1 MQNCLHIL
9 GVPRGSSLD
18 DVKTAFRTL
27 SLKYH
32 PDKNPDDLKAPEKFQ
47 NVLDAY
53 EYVINHPEVLKIS
66 TVSGYALPSYGE
78 PITVS
83 LEAVYLHEKQSIT
96 IERTI
101 PCGLCHGTGSDV
113 GKAGS
118 CDTCSG
124 TGKIKGSIARL
135 LDLDPVCPSCHGT
148 GYTGPAC
155 SQCGGSKYVK
165 QKHTVEFYVE
175 PKNCIDGVLVLKGVE
190 DVTQSGTYK
199 DFILPIRQ
207 DSKYSPVDIDSDGF
221 FRVYEYVSPIE
232 QILSVVKT
240 LKIYGRELRYRVPAK
255 DDGVLVRDMV
265 GKIERVVRVYV
276 TALPPKLTEETKKL
290 YKQILK
296 IEQEN

>member
-1 MQNCLHIL
+1 MQNCLHVL
-9 GVPRGSSLD
+9 GIPRGSSLED
-18 DVKTAFRTL
+18 AKTAFRSL

-32 PDKNPDDLKAPEKFQ
+32 PDKNPSDQKAPEKFQ

-53 EYVINHPEVLKIS
+53 EYVISHPEILKIP

-83 LEAVYLHEKQSIT
+83 LEAVYLHEKKSLT

-101 PCGLCHGTGSDV
+101 PCSLCHGTGADT
-113 GKAGS
+113 GKAGA

-135 LDLDPVCPSCHGT
+135 LDLDPICPSCHGT

-155 SQCGGSKYVK
+155 SQCSGSKYVK
-165 QKHTVEFYVE
+165 QKHTVEFYIE
-175 PKNCIDGVLVLKGVE
+175 PKNCIDGVIFLKGVG
-190 DVTQSGTYK
+190 DVTQNGTYK
-199 DFILPIRQ
+199 DLILPIRYGVEN
-207 DSKYSPVDIDSDGF
+207 STVDFDSDGF
-221 FRVYEYVSPIE
+221 FRVYVYVSPIE

-240 LKIYGRELRYRVPAK
+240 ITIYGRELRYRVPTSNSS
-255 DDGVLVRDMV
+255 VLVRDMV
-265 GKIERVVRVYV
+265 GKIERVVRIHVNS
-276 TALPPKLTEETKKL
+276 LPPKLTEETKKL